1 MTQELKSKNQ
11 LIDYFE
17 KYKNTIELFYEI
29 KYQCYSA
36 EELCKK
42 AITGSTY
49 RSFVR
54 NEPKIAIGM
63 SKIFKKIAH
72 THFES
77 DPTIEKNQELFLNCL
92 IRDSI
97 GLFKNLPTK
106 DIGLPRLLKLYNLYA
121 NYWVAY
127 QLNGNFNSKKA
138 NLCRLKIHLDKY
150 SLTFIRKLYNDTV
163 TNQDFYLGNVLS
175 MGSVKSIDHYNS
187 INNFIA
193 GLSKQISKETSQVF
207 FPIYL
212 DIIQAGEN
220 NLNWYTFNIERCK

>member
-1 MTQELKSKNQ
+1 MKELKS
-11 LIDYFE
+11 IDELKRLYE
-17 KYKNTIELFYEI
+17 IHETTIRKFYEI
-29 KYQCYSA
+29 KCHLDTSDD
-36 EELCKK
+36 LCKK

-77 DPTIEKNQELFLNCL
+77 DPTIEKNQELFLNWL

-138 NLCRLKIHLDKY
+138 NLCRLKIPLDKY